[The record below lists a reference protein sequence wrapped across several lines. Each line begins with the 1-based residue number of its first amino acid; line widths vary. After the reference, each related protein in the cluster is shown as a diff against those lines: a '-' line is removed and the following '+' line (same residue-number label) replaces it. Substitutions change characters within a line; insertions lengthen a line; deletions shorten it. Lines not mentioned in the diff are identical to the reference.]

1 MKMFKNIL
9 IVASTA
15 SFMFAG
21 IGYHMANNYTGMD
34 DPNGASVTPSYG
46 VTYDLNGQTS
56 VGYDSELGM
65 MMTFDAP
72 AGTSLRLGWVALVD
86 ASCTTGTDG
95 GAGAWDGTEANCTD
109 GYDGGADAMT
119 SIGLG
124 FTWWSGGA
132 GLNTSISTNYDYVM
146 QGTENS
152 TNLSVVVGFGF

>member
-1 MKMFKNIL
+1 MKIIKNIAV
-9 IVASTA
+9 VAFAA

-21 IGYHMANNYTGMD
+21 VGFHMANNYTDMD
-34 DPNGASVTPSYG
+34 DAVNIASSYG

-56 VGYDSELGM
+56 VGWDSSLGM
-65 MMTFDAP
+65 LMYFAAP
-72 AGTSLRLGWVALVD
+72 AGTSLRLGWVAAVLDDPDTVPDESED
-86 ASCTTGTDG
+86 AK
-95 GAGAWDGTEANCTD
+95 
-109 GYDGGADAMT
+109 T

-124 FTWWSGGA
+124 FTWWTGGD

>member
-34 DPNGASVTPSYG
+34 DVNGASVTPSYG

-72 AGTSLRLGWVALVD
+72 AGTSLRLGWVALED
-86 ASCTTGTDG
+86 ATCTEFDG
-95 GAGAWDGTEANCTD
+95 ADWDGTDDDCTGD
-109 GYDGGADAMT
+109 FVDVVNAKT

-124 FTWWSGGA
+124 FTWWSGGS
-132 GLNTSISTNYDYVM
+132 GLNTSISTNYDYIM
-146 QGTENS
+146 QGGLNS